1 VSCVTPHPVT
11 PVTLVPVTTITLHPV
26 TPVTD
31 WGMPGEGDFDQRKRT
46 APRGD
51 GTRKREVEQVADK
64 EITPR
69 EPAKAKEDKSSDDKA
84 ATRVSRVRKLRRSR
98 RMKK

>member
-1 VSCVTPHPVT
+1 MT
-11 PVTLVPVTTITLHPV
+11 PVTLVPVTTITSDPV
-26 TPVTD
+26 IAVTD
-31 WGMPGEGDFDQRKRT
+31 PGGLEERDFGQTKTDRPGAGRRT
-46 APRGD
+46 
-51 GTRKREVEQVADK
+51 REVEQVADK

-84 ATRVSRVRKLRRSR
+84 ATRVSRVRRVRRLR